1 MNIHTIQPSANL
13 KGIPFPGNYRIDN
26 RILPYLTIGF
36 NEDYRNSTEI
46 STKTTRTTEIL
57 YQENTY
63 RFYNLNLK
71 KNLRRKNFPK
81 KDILRKN

>member
-57 YQENTY
+57 
-63 RFYNLNLK
+63 
-71 KNLRRKNFPK
+71 
-81 KDILRKN
+81 

>member
-1 MNIHTIQPSANL
+1 MNGSVEPSANL
-13 KGIPFPGNYRIDN
+13 KGNYRIDN

-36 NEDYRNSTEI
+36 NEDYINSTEI

-63 RFYNLNLK
+63 RFYFLN
-71 KNLRRKNFPK
+71 
-81 KDILRKN
+81 DIFVN